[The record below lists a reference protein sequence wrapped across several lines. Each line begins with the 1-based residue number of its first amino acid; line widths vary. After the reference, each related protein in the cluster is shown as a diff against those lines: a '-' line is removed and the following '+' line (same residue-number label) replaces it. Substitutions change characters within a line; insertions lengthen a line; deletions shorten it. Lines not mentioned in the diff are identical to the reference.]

1 MFEEEEEEN
10 FSADD
15 ASSFRSILLNLYSKS
30 QVDEMIKDEIKE
42 VAEEYEWDGEE
53 YEEYKSQ
60 KAWYDDQVETIG
72 YQAEANVLEKI
83 MESVLEEMGVNTRR
97 MEADLYETYQDVVKE
112 EFKSLNV
119 EDEE

>member
-1 MFEEEEEEN
+1 MFEEEEN

-15 ASSFRSILLNLYSKS
+15 ASSFRSILLNLYSKT
-30 QVDEMIKDEIKE
+30 QVDEMIKDEISE

-53 YEEYKSQ
+53 YEEYKNQ
-60 KAWYDDQVETIG
+60 KAWYDDQTETIG

-83 MESVLEEMGVNTRR
+83 MEDVLEEMGVNTRR
-97 MEADLYETYQDVVKE
+97 MDADLYETYQGVVKE
-112 EFKSLNV
+112 EFMSLDV

>member
-1 MFEEEEEEN
+1 MFEEDEN

-15 ASSFRSILLNLYSKS
+15 ASSFKSILLNLYSKS
-30 QVDEMIKDEIKE
+30 QVDEMIKEEIGE

-53 YEEYKSQ
+53 YEEYKNQ
-60 KAWYDDQVETIG
+60 KAWYDDQVKTIG
-72 YQAEANVLEKI
+72 HQAESNVLEKI

-97 MEADLYETYQDVVKE
+97 MEADLYETYQDVIKQ
-112 EFKSLNV
+112 EFKALDV